1 MHCQIH
7 QLTFSPHTDAKGIM
21 DLVKFLS
28 PKHVIL
34 VHGEKPRMATLKGR
48 IQSELGIP
56 CYYPANNETVSIPST
71 HYATAVASDAFV
83 RSCSNPNFK
92 FSTSSSEDEHGSTS
106 RNKNSIPRLQVTDD
120 RVAQGILVMEKNK
133 KAKVVHQDE
142 LLLMLGEEKHQVK
155 FAYCCPAHIGSLQEH
170 QETESSGLSLSST
183 NDDLLQLLS
192 AKLANEF
199 SEGSIHDFG
208 EHLQV
213 ESFHVSICLKENCPY
228 RLRDVG
234 VEEKSEAVFFC
245 CSWEV
250 EDEKLAWKIISLCQN
265 FDLHNK
271 QGPVAGC
278 G

>member
-56 CYYPANNETVSIPST
+56 CYYPANNETVSVPST
-71 HYATAVASDAFV
+71 HYATALASDAFV

-92 FSTSSSEDEHGSTS
+92 FYTSSSEDEHGSTS
-106 RNKNSIPRLQVTDD
+106 RNKFSIPRLQVSDD

-155 FAYCCPAHIGSLQEH
+155 FAYCSPAHIGNLQEN
-170 QETESSGLSLSST
+170 QETKSNALSPSST
-183 NDDLLQLLS
+183 NDDLLRLLS

-199 SEGSIHDFG
+199 SEGNIHDFG

-213 ESFHVSICLKENCPY
+213 ESFHVSVCLKENCPY

-250 EDEKLAWKIISLCQN
+250 EDEKLAWKIISMCQN